1 MRSNFLLMFREYIER
16 RLSLKKPYKGQG
28 VIKTMV
34 EPGKEL
40 IVLFRMKAHSYPTSI
55 TLPTPKIY
63 NLSE

>member
-1 MRSNFLLMFREYIER
+1 MLWFREYTER
-16 RLSLKKPYKGQG
+16 RLMLKKPYKGQG

-40 IVLFRMKAHSYPTSI
+40 IVLFRMKAYSYPASI

-63 NLSE
+63 NLSN